1 MRTGSDAYSR
11 RRRTSAYYV
20 AGGLLLG
27 GVLAAAVLLPSTAGR
42 QPAALSI
49 EDLYGWVSASLGWG
63 TTPLEEQILATGER
77 AAGQERGI
85 IHKKEEFEPPPDMP
99 KGTKCTYMDK
109 WLENAFN
116 SMLGKLVE
124 AIMMAPVLTSLP
136 MELWV
141 QVGPVKAAVR
151 NMTLVG
157 LQLGQ
162 IRMGQ
167 CWAPP
172 KEDFGE
178 FIWEHTFGGWHPGQ
192 WAGDTV
198 HAVQEWRPGYFMGS
212 ILISTP
218 APCTGEMMDFTPQ
231 MIPDAFLVEIHLA
244 NITDALT
251 VHYDGIFGIGA
262 FDADIVSD
270 QQGAIDLTVTFVR
283 GKPGDG
289 EKGDGATTV
298 TGCGGQFR
306 LGSTHVYGPMGINLG
321 IPVHAC
327 ARSGDAA

>member
-1 MRTGSDAYSR
+1 MNLNLSQTSAQRHRTYFLLNNKAVNEASQSARSWSALIGHPRVRPCATGDHNMRTGSDAYSR

-27 GVLAAAVLLPSTAGR
+27 GVFATAVLLPSTADR

-49 EDLYGWVSASLGWG
+49 EDLYSWVCASLGWG
-63 TTPLEEQILATGER
+63 TTTLEEQILATGER

-116 SMLGKLVE
+116 SMLEKLVE

-162 IRMGQ
+162 IRMG
-167 CWAPP
+167 A
-172 KEDFGE
+172 K
-178 FIWEHTFGGWHPGQ
+178 
-192 WAGDTV
+192 
-198 HAVQEWRPGYFMGS
+198 
-212 ILISTP
+212 
-218 APCTGEMMDFTPQ
+218 TGRSAAASLLCLEPSR
-231 MIPDAFLVEIHLA
+231 
-244 NITDALT
+244 
-251 VHYDGIFGIGA
+251 IF
-262 FDADIVSD
+262 
-270 QQGAIDLTVTFVR
+270 
-283 GKPGDG
+283 P
-289 EKGDGATTV
+289 
-298 TGCGGQFR
+298 
-306 LGSTHVYGPMGINLG
+306 
-321 IPVHAC
+321 
-327 ARSGDAA
+327 

>member
-27 GVLAAAVLLPSTAGR
+27 GVFATAVLLPSTADR

-49 EDLYGWVSASLGWG
+49 EDLYSWVCASLGWG
-63 TTPLEEQILATGER
+63 TTTLEEQILATGER
-77 AAGQERGI
+77 AAGQERGILATGEQAAGQERGI

-116 SMLGKLVE
+116 SMLEKLVE

-162 IRMGQ
+162 IRMG
-167 CWAPP
+167 A
-172 KEDFGE
+172 K
-178 FIWEHTFGGWHPGQ
+178 
-192 WAGDTV
+192 
-198 HAVQEWRPGYFMGS
+198 
-212 ILISTP
+212 
-218 APCTGEMMDFTPQ
+218 TGRSAAASLLCLEPSR
-231 MIPDAFLVEIHLA
+231 
-244 NITDALT
+244 
-251 VHYDGIFGIGA
+251 IF
-262 FDADIVSD
+262 
-270 QQGAIDLTVTFVR
+270 
-283 GKPGDG
+283 P
-289 EKGDGATTV
+289 
-298 TGCGGQFR
+298 
-306 LGSTHVYGPMGINLG
+306 
-321 IPVHAC
+321 
-327 ARSGDAA
+327 